1 MGEESPVPEARS
13 PTPGSLP
20 GEAHPGRRME
30 DGTPGGP
37 APATTLLIREVR
49 VLRLGQPCHGVGWRG
64 WGAPW
69 DHPPGLPSLQALVR
83 GGLDSL
89 AADTNFVMATGQAL
103 AEACQMEPREVEVA
117 AAELLQGREAPEGVP
132 GAQGW
137 SGLGSSL
144 GSLDQREGSQ
154 ETLIPR
160 RP

>member
-1 MGEESPVPEARS
+1 MAVDA
-13 PTPGSLP
+13 
-20 GEAHPGRRME
+20 
-30 DGTPGGP
+30 
-37 APATTLLIREVR
+37 
-49 VLRLGQPCHGVGWRG
+49 
-64 WGAPW
+64 
-69 DHPPGLPSLQALVR
+69 
-83 GGLDSL
+83 
-89 AADTNFVMATGQAL
+89 NFVMATGQAL

-117 AAELLQGREAPEGVP
+117 AAELLQGREALEGMP

>member
-1 MGEESPVPEARS
+1 MG
-13 PTPGSLP
+13 
-20 GEAHPGRRME
+20 
-30 DGTPGGP
+30 
-37 APATTLLIREVR
+37 
-49 VLRLGQPCHGVGWRG
+49 
-64 WGAPW
+64 GAPR

-89 AADTNFVMATGQAL
+89 AVDANFVMATGQAL

-117 AAELLQGREAPEGVP
+117 AAELLQGREALEGMP